1 MLIVVNHINCYQM
14 IKLSYTESLAFK
26 KMGFN
31 EETDGYFIKRIP
43 VERCCVDNWNKKGID
58 YVAMPNVSQAVDFL
72 STKKGIYI
80 SISVHTNTEIRKVE
94 LMATVTYTRDG
105 YVVYQNEIG
114 NRYTTVQNALYA
126 CVKNVLETL
135 KKL

>member
-1 MLIVVNHINCYQM
+1 M

-26 KMGFN
+26 EK
-31 EETDGYFIKRIP
+31 TDGYFVTKVPI
-43 VERCCVDNWNKKGID
+43 ELCGQSNWNDKGD
-58 YVAMPNVSQAVDFL
+58 GFVAMLNVYQAVEFL

-114 NRYTTVQNALYA
+114 NRYTTIQNALYVG
-126 CVKNVLETL
+126 VKNVLETL
-135 KKL
+135 NKL

>member
-14 IKLSYTESLAFK
+14 IKLSYIESLAFK

-31 EETDGYFIKRIP
+31 EETDGYFIKKIP

-58 YVAMPNVSQAVDFL
+58 YVAMPNVYQAVEFL
-72 STKKGIYI
+72 SAKKGIYI
-80 SISVHTNTEIRKVE
+80 SISVHTNHELRKAE
-94 LMATVTYTRDG
+94 LMTTVTYTRIG
-105 YVVYQNEIG
+105 YITCQNEIG
-114 NRYTTVQNALYA
+114 NRYTTIETALYA
-126 CVKNVLETL
+126 GVKNVMETL

>member
-80 SISVHTNTEIRKVE
+80 SMSVHTNTEIRKVE

-126 CVKNVLETL
+126 GVKNVLETL

>member
-1 MLIVVNHINCYQM
+1 MLIVVNHINCYQV
-14 IKLSYTESLAFK
+14 IKLNYQEALAFK
-26 KMGFN
+26 KMGFK
-31 EETDGYFIKRIP
+31 EKTDGYFVVKVPIYI
-43 VERCCVDNWNKKGID
+43 CCPDNWNNKGED
-58 YVAMPNVSQAVDFL
+58 FVAMPTVSQAVDFL

-126 CVKNVLETL
+126 GVKNVLETL

>member
-1 MLIVVNHINCYQM
+1 M

-43 VERCCVDNWNKKGID
+43 VECCCIDNWNKKGID

-126 CVKNVLETL
+126 GVKNVLETL

>member
-126 CVKNVLETL
+126 GVKNVLETL

>member
-1 MLIVVNHINCYQM
+1 MLIVANHINYYQM

-43 VERCCVDNWNKKGID
+43 VERCCIDNWNKKGID

-94 LMATVTYTRDG
+94 LTATVTYTRDG

-126 CVKNVLETL
+126 GVKNVLETL

>member
-1 MLIVVNHINCYQM
+1 MPIVVNHINCYQM

-43 VERCCVDNWNKKGID
+43 VERCCIDNWNKKGID

-126 CVKNVLETL
+126 GVKNVLETL

>member
-43 VERCCVDNWNKKGID
+43 VERCCIDNWNKKGID

-72 STKKGIYI
+72 STEKGIYI
-80 SISVHTNTEIRKVE
+80 NISVHTNTEIRKVE

-126 CVKNVLETL
+126 GVKNVLETL

>member
-43 VERCCVDNWNKKGID
+43 VERCCIDNWNKKEID

-126 CVKNVLETL
+126 GVKNVLETL
-135 KKL
+135 NKL